1 MTMADQPDTTN
12 QSGPETAPGDGVP
25 AATRSR
31 LRLPKLA
38 LAVRLP
44 ALKLPGALRLTAL
57 KGPQAPWRR
66 WSWRRP
72 HFGRPSLPDLILSVG
87 AASLVLSIVYV
98 LTGPARQIL
107 DGRSREATVLA
118 NAATLQL
125 AVESFAA
132 GNLGRYPADVRELLP
147 YLPTGE
153 APRNPFTGDKTL
165 FRGAVGDLTY
175 RPGTGGGYIIEAWG
189 PGAAR
194 PRRLGTL
201 KGQASADTH

>member
-1 MTMADQPDTTN
+1 MTMADQPETTN
-12 QSGPETAPGDGVP
+12 QSEPETAPDAGVP

-57 KGPQAPWRR
+57 KGPRAPWRGL
-66 WSWRRP
+66 SWHRP

-87 AASLVLSIVYV
+87 AASLVLSVVYV

-125 AVESFAA
+125 AAESFAA
-132 GNLGRYPADVRELLP
+132 GNLGRYPADVLELLP
-147 YLPTGE
+147 YLPAGD
-153 APRNPFTGDKTL
+153 APRNPFTGDKTR
-165 FRGAVGDLTY
+165 FCGAVGDLTY
-175 RPGTGGGYIIEAWG
+175 RPGTGGGYVIEAWG
-189 PGAAR
+189 PGAVR

-201 KGQASADTH
+201 RSGSTAATH